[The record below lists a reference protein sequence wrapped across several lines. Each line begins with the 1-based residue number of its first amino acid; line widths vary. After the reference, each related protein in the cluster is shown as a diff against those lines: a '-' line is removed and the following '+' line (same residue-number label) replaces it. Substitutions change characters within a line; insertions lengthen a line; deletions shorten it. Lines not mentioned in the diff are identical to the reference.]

1 MPENKKILVTQKI
14 IIADYDGK
22 ILTIRRSK
30 TCPTKPLSWD
40 FPGGLVEVGE
50 DIEAAIIREVKEE
63 TGLNILK
70 PTHFTTFNYTTEQ
83 GTYLLCIGYKA
94 QTEQRE
100 VVLSYEH
107 DMFEWVLP
115 SEIIERD
122 MKAHV
127 KELMKLY
134 EAKRT

>member
-1 MPENKKILVTQKI
+1 MSENKNILVTQKI
-14 IIADYDGK
+14 IIAKNDGK

-40 FPGGLVEVGE
+40 FPGGLIEAGE

-70 PTHFTTFNYTTEQ
+70 PTQFTTFNYTTEQ

-94 QTEQRE
+94 QTEQGE

-107 DMFEWVLP
+107 DMFEWALP
-115 SEIIERD
+115 SEIMTRD

-127 KELMKLY
+127 KEFLSRY
-134 EAKRT
+134 SGA